1 MHQSALGKYAAIATF
16 NLALLVTLTIGLEL
30 AFGNWFEAFVPPQR
44 AVVNRSY
51 KFRQDLYDPY
61 GDVLYRRDKYGL
73 RGSHETVSEIELVT
87 VGGSTTDQRYITE
100 GQTWQDVL
108 RTLTGVRVTNAGV
121 DGMTSFGHLVAVSE
135 WLHEIPNF
143 SPKSYLHYIGVNDAA
158 LSQEPRQ
165 HDFDRSGRLNLSLR
179 SLSRRSAI
187 VGAVEKL
194 WFRSTGP
201 RAVAHGAITPQPN
214 ATFVKVDID
223 QDTIEPFIESVYK
236 PNLRK
241 LIQLHRRRN
250 EHVIFVPQIAHPSL
264 IQWKNGETL
273 VVADSD
279 YLRKFAVALSMIN
292 IATERT
298 CRESADLCRFYDL
311 TRVHFEPRDFYDLV
325 HTTPSGAQKIGAFL
339 AEEACSHAP
348 ARDDVRRLQIL
359 SDSSKCAST
368 ISKAFR

>member
-1 MHQSALGKYAAIATF
+1 MGERSALGKYAAIAAS

-30 AFGNWFEAFVPPQR
+30 AFGNWFEAFVPPQM

-51 KFRQDLYDPY
+51 KYRQYLYDPN
-61 GDVLYRRDKYGL
+61 GDVLYRRDKHGL

-108 RTLTGVRVTNAGV
+108 RTLTGVRVANAGV
-121 DGMTSFGHLVAVSE
+121 DGMTSFGHLLAVSE

-143 SPKSYLHYIGVNDAA
+143 SPKSYLHYVGVNDAE
-158 LSQEPRQ
+158 LSQEPGQ
-165 HDFDRSGRLNLSLR
+165 HDFDRSGRLSLSLR
-179 SLSRRSAI
+179 SLSARSAI

-201 RAVAHGAITPQPN
+201 RAVTHGAVTPRPN

-223 QDTIEPFIESVYK
+223 LGTIEPFIESVYK

-241 LIQLHRRRN
+241 LIELHRRRN
-250 EHVIFVPQIAHPSL
+250 ERVIFVSQIAHPSL
-264 IQWKNGETL
+264 IQWKDGETF
-273 VVADSD
+273 VAADSGN
-279 YLRKFAVALSMIN
+279 LKNFAAALGLIN
-292 IATERT
+292 IATGRI

-311 TRVHFEPRDFYDLV
+311 ATKVRFEDRDFYDLV

-339 AEEACSHAP
+339 AEEACSDAP
-348 ARDDVRRLQIL
+348 ARDDVRRTL
-359 SDSSKCAST
+359 SHCLP
-368 ISKAFR
+368 

>member
-1 MHQSALGKYAAIATF
+1 VA
-16 NLALLVTLTIGLEL
+16 LTIGLEL
-30 AFGNWFEAFVPPQR
+30 AFGNWFESFVPPQK

-51 KFRQDLYDPY
+51 KYRQELYFPY

-73 RGSHETVSEIELVT
+73 RGSQETMSAIELAT
-87 VGGSTTDQRYITE
+87 VGGSTTDQHYITE

-108 RTLTGVRVTNAGV
+108 RTLTGVRVANAGV

-143 SPKSYLHYIGVNDAA
+143 SPKNYLHFIGVNDAA
-158 LSQEPRQ
+158 LIQEAQQ
-165 HDFDRSGRLNLSLR
+165 HDFDRSGRSNPWLLSL
-179 SLSRRSAI
+179 SKRSAI

-194 WFRSTGP
+194 WSRSTGP
-201 RAVAHGAITPQPN
+201 RAVAHGAITPQRN
-214 ATFVKVDID
+214 VSFVKADID

-250 EHVIFVPQIAHPSL
+250 ERVIFVSQIAHPSL
-264 IQWKNGETL
+264 IQWKNGETY
-273 VVADSD
+273 VAADSGD
-279 YLRKFAVALSMIN
+279 LRKFAVALSMIN

-298 CRESADLCRFYDL
+298 CGEGADLCRFYDL
-311 TRVHFEPRDFYDLV
+311 ATKVRFEARDFYDLV

-339 AEEACSHAP
+339 AEQVCSHAP
-348 ARDDVRRLQIL
+348 ARDDVRQTLTHCL
-359 SDSSKCAST
+359 P
-368 ISKAFR
+368 